1 MLHGARDCAL
11 PATVAATPLPLAPSL
26 VNLLTEMH
34 VSVTSS
40 VHQPV
45 LLAWPPSA
53 GVAKSF
59 RQHAWRYMIIARSVA
74 VYGVSA
80 QEVCEM
86 RYFGICLASGWRR

>member
-26 VNLLTEMH
+26 VNLLTEMC

-59 RQHAWRYMIIARSVA
+59 RQHAWRYIIIARSVA
-74 VYGVSA
+74 VCSASA
-80 QEVCEM
+80 QEVCEH
-86 RYFGICLASGWRR
+86 

>member
-11 PATVAATPLPLAPSL
+11 PATFAATPLPLAPSS

-34 VSVTSS
+34 VSFTSS

-59 RQHAWRYMIIARSVA
+59 KQHAWRYVIIARSVA
-74 VYGVSA
+74 VYSASA
-80 QEVCEM
+80 QELCEH
-86 RYFGICLASGWRR
+86 

>member
-26 VNLLTEMH
+26 VNLLTEMY

-45 LLAWPPSA
+45 
-53 GVAKSF
+53 
-59 RQHAWRYMIIARSVA
+59 RQHAWRYIIIARSVA
-74 VYGVSA
+74 VYSASA
-80 QEVCEM
+80 QEVCKP
-86 RYFGICLASGWRR
+86 